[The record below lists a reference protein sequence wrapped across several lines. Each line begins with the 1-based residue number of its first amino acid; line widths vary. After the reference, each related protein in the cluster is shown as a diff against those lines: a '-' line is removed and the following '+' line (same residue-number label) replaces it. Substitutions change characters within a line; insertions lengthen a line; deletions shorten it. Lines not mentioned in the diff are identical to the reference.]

1 VAVITTYTSLLTAI
15 GDYLKRSNLTSF
27 APNFVQAWEEKF
39 YRQPRNFG
47 RWMEVTGAIGTIASS
62 VVAVPADYLGLKVAY
77 VDGENQPALDRKS
90 LTQLYGRYPRGVAD
104 TGTPKQIA
112 RDGTNFVF
120 GPLPDDDYT
129 IKGVYW
135 GKPVVLRSFAG
146 DAAAHWL
153 IVNAPDLV
161 LYGSLLQAEP
171 FSKNDARIPI
181 WQQLY
186 SDALQDY
193 RALHREE
200 DESGS
205 PFQEVLA

>member
-1 VAVITTYTSLLTAI
+1 MAVITTYSSLLTAI

-27 APNFVQAWEEKF
+27 APNFVQSWEEKF
-39 YRQPRNFG
+39 YRQPANFG
-47 RWMEVTGAIGTIASS
+47 RWMETSGTIGTIASS
-62 VVAVPADYLGLKVAY
+62 VIAVPATYLGLKVAY
-77 VDGENQPALDRKS
+77 VDGSPSTRLDRKS
-90 LTQLYGRYPRGVAD
+90 LTQLYGRYPRGGD
-104 TGTPKQIA
+104 TGTPQWIA
-112 RDGTNFVF
+112 RDGANFVF
-120 GPLPDDDYT
+120 GPAPDAAYV

-135 GKPVVLRSFAG
+135 AKPTVLRSFAG

-171 FSKNDARIPI
+171 FSKNDARITV

-186 SDALQDY
+186 NDALQDY
-193 RALHREE
+193 RDLHKEE
-200 DESGS
+200 DDSGS